1 MSSTLW
7 LITTVAAIAGA
18 LGMGLVLKNLHK
30 QLVSAFSGFQAWQLR
45 FKYTSQ
51 DVKSDWEKLGSAQ
64 PCMKRFCLLF
74 VPMLFFAALC
84 MAVVAHNAA
93 EIRWMRHSMYG
104 LTALACAFGCAE
116 TLLLPGRAKT
126 AAVCSLAKWACF
138 AVWTAGMFAGL
149 FIRSAA
155 L

>member
-7 LITTVAAIAGA
+7 LIVTIAAVAGA
-18 LGMGLVLKNLHK
+18 AGMGLILKNLHK
-30 QLVSAFSGFQAWQLR
+30 PFTAAISGFQAWQLR
-45 FKYTSQ
+45 FKYTES
-51 DVKSDWEKLGSAQ
+51 DVKSDWEKLGCAQ
-64 PCMKRFCLLF
+64 SSMKRFCLLF

-93 EIRWMRHSMYG
+93 EIRWMRHTMYG

-116 TLLLPGRAKT
+116 TLLLPGRAKG

-138 AVWTAGMFAGL
+138 AVWTIGMFAGL